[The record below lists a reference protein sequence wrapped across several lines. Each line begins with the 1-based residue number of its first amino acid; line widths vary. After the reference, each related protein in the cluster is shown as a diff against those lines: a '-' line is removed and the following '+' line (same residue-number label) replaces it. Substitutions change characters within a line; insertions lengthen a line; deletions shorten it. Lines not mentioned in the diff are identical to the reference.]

1 MRLIGIDPGAKGAV
15 ALFVADGRFEQVQD
29 MPTVKSKGRPRVDAA
44 AFAAMVRKLMP
55 SGAVVEQVASRPGQG
70 VASMFTFGRACGI
83 VDGVLAALQIPVTYV
98 TASQWK
104 GALRVPADKDGARAR
119 ASQLIPQGAECW
131 PKAANE
137 GRAEAT
143 LIGLYGV
150 RIDGKE
156 VEW

>member
-44 AFAAMVRKLMP
+44 AFAAMVRRLAP
-55 SGAVVEQVASRPGQG
+55 DSAVVELVGAMPGQG
-70 VASMFTFGRACGI
+70 VVSMFQFGRACGI
-83 VDGVLAALQIPVTYV
+83 VEGVLAALQIPVTYI

-104 GALRVPADKDGARAR
+104 GALRVPADKDGSRAR

-131 PKAANE
+131 PKASNE

-150 RIDGKE
+150 RIDEKQ
-156 VEW
+156 VAW